1 MEQWAVSFA
10 AFHLRRRDLLY
21 SRQMG
26 KVEFSP
32 QSSVF
37 TPEARM
43 HGEYKTPG
51 GKLVVVDYTVREGR
65 LADVAVTGDFF
76 LYPEE
81 ALDTITHAL
90 TGLPPNLP
98 ADEIAALIH
107 MNVGDGVTFLGF
119 SPEAIGIA
127 VTRAMSD
134 ERAAYGQ

>member
-1 MEQWAVSFA
+1 
-10 AFHLRRRDLLY
+10 
-21 SRQMG
+21 
-26 KVEFSP
+26 
-32 QSSVF
+32 
-37 TPEARM
+37 M

-81 ALDTITHAL
+81 ALDTITRAL
-90 TGLPPNLP
+90 TGLPPNRP

-127 VTRAMSD
+127 VTRAMSN
-134 ERAAYGQ
+134 EGHPMGSSNE